1 MKFETRREFL
11 LNTGKVLGSAALMA
25 APLTKVVA
33 EDTPAAPAHPFP
45 YVKLDPEETLA
56 RAYESF
62 GKFGG
67 CCGGAFEAI
76 VGQLAE
82 KVGYP
87 WNQIPPG
94 MMSHGAAGYG
104 AYSLCGSLGGCAA
117 ALGLVCERADASAIF
132 GQLKEWYKVTAFPNY
147 DPEGY
152 KPTNTVA
159 NSVNCMDSV
168 GNFMSTNGITEM
180 SAPNRIARCKGV
192 TAECAAKTVELLN
205 AHFGV

>member
-11 LNTGKVLGSAALMA
+11 LNTGKVLGGAALVA

-33 EDTPAAPAHPFP
+33 DETPAAPAHPFP
-45 YVKLDPEETLA
+45 YVKLDPAETMA
-56 RAYESF
+56 RGYESF

-82 KVGYP
+82 KIGYP

-132 GQLKEWYKVTAFPNY
+132 GELKEWYKATAFPNY

-152 KPTNTVA
+152 KPTNTIA
-159 NSVNCMDSV
+159 ESVNCMDSV
-168 GNFMSTNGITEM
+168 GKFMSANGITEM
-180 SAPNRIARCKGV
+180 SAPNRMARCKAV